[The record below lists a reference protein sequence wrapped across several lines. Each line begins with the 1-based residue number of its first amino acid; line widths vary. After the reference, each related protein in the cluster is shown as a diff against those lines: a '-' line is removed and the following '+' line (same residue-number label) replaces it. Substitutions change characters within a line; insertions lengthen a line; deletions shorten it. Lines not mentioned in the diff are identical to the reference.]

1 MEKASSFFKSSL
13 YSAGYVSKA
22 DADAQTK
29 CFEYLVEAL
38 AFLQKEIDTAA
49 SSNAHQTNPMGM
61 PPTNAVGML
70 KNQQV
75 ILQSS
80 HDILNSF
87 KGSFVLKKAQ
97 RFWES
102 WDGCK
107 RVAYEIYEGRDKS
120 KQDFEK
126 KMGQLEEGRYLK

>member
-1 MEKASSFFKSSL
+1 MEKASTFFKSSL
-13 YSAGYVSKA
+13 YSAGYVSKS
-22 DADAQTK
+22 DADAQTR

-38 AFLQKEIDTAA
+38 AFLQKEIDSA
-49 SSNAHQTNPMGM
+49 SNEHQTSPRGM
-61 PPTNAVGML
+61 PPTNAAGML

-80 HDILNSF
+80 HDILDSF

-120 KQDFEK
+120 KEEFEK